1 MALTATVRRF
11 EIELSDSDRGVYE
24 TLELRVAQHP
34 SETLRFMMA
43 RVIAR
48 CLEHVEGLEFS
59 RGLCADDEPAIW
71 QRSLQGDL
79 LNWIEIGQ
87 PAIDRLHRA
96 SKASARVAVYG
107 WKGGAEL
114 LREARAKP
122 IHRAD
127 ALEVHVFDAAFLDTL
142 AALVDRQNKWSVAR
156 SGGALYVTVG
166 NALHEGAVV
175 HLDAPPA

>member
-11 EIELSDSDRGVYE
+11 DLELADTDRGVYE
-24 TLELRVAQHP
+24 TLEWRVAQHP

-59 RGLCADDEPAIW
+59 RGLCVDDEPAIW

-79 LNWIEIGQ
+79 LTWIEIGQ
-87 PAIDRLHRA
+87 PSIDRLHRA
-96 SKASARVAVYG
+96 SKTGARVSVYG
-107 WKGGAEL
+107 WKGGPEL
-114 LREARAKP
+114 VREARAKP

-127 ALEVHVFDAAFLDTL
+127 ALTVYAFDPAFLDTL
-142 AALVDRQNKWSVAR
+142 AALVDRQNRWSIAR
-156 SGGALYVTVG
+156 SGGTLYVTVG
-166 NALHEGAVV
+166 DALHEGHVTTV
-175 HLDAPPA
+175 EAP